1 MTSQVTRGLLIAA
14 FCGVTTLAYAS
25 WLRPAA
31 VVVGSEGLDYCQ
43 TPVTR
48 SLTTSSTGSQDLLLF
63 LFGMTQTHN
72 R

>member
-1 MTSQVTRGLLIAA
+1 MTSQITRGLLIAL

-31 VVVGSEGLDYCQ
+31 VLVGSEGLDYCQ
-43 TPVTR
+43 TPVAR
-48 SLTTSSTGSQDLLLF
+48 NLSTSNTGSHDLLLF

>member
-14 FCGVTTLAYAS
+14 FFGVTTLAYAS

-31 VVVGSEGLDYCQ
+31 AMVGSEDLSYCQ
-43 TPVTR
+43 TPVMR
-48 SLTTSSTGSQDLLLF
+48 NMSTSSTGSHDLLLF

>member
-1 MTSQVTRGLLIAA
+1 MTSQITRGFLIAA

-31 VVVGSEGLDYCQ
+31 GVVGSEGLGYCQ
-43 TPVTR
+43 TPVAR
-48 SLTTSSTGSQDLLLF
+48 SLSTSNTGSHDLLLF

>member
-1 MTSQVTRGLLIAA
+1 MTSQVTRGLLVAA
-14 FCGVTTLAYAS
+14 FCGVTTLAYAT

-31 VVVGSEGLDYCQ
+31 AVVGSEELSYCQ

-48 SLTTSSTGSQDLLLF
+48 SLSTSSTGSHDLLLF

>member
-1 MTSQVTRGLLIAA
+1 MTSQITRGLLVAA

-25 WLRPAA
+25 WLRPATA
-31 VVVGSEGLDYCQ
+31 VVGSEELSYCQ
-43 TPVTR
+43 TPVSR
-48 SLTTSSTGSQDLLLF
+48 NLSTSNTGSHDLLLF

>member
-1 MTSQVTRGLLIAA
+1 M
-14 FCGVTTLAYAS
+14 AYAS

-31 VVVGSEGLDYCQ
+31 VVVGSEGLEYCQ
-43 TPVTR
+43 TPVAR